1 MTASRT
7 LGRANRRPLS
17 WSSAVLWIIALS
29 APAHAADQISVPL
42 DKARILHLPDRAS
55 TIVIGNPLIADL
67 SVQPGGLAVITGKSY
82 GETNFVVLDR
92 AGVVLTEKNVEV
104 TLSNDQSSV
113 VVYRGTDRETYSCTP
128 DCSRSLTLGDAP
140 EIFDKTMTQITSRNS
155 NSQSAA
161 AGGSGGR

>member
-7 LGRANRRPLS
+7 FGWANCRPLFWLLAVLCVS
-17 WSSAVLWIIALS
+17 ALNSSAK
-29 APAHAADQISVPL
+29 AADQITVPL

-67 SVQPGGLAVITGKSY
+67 SIQPGGLAVITGKSY

-104 TLSNDQSSV
+104 TVSSDQSSV
-113 VVYRGTDRETYSCTP
+113 VVYRGAERETYSCAP
-128 DCSRSLTLGDAP
+128 ECSRSVALGDAP
-140 EIFDKTMTQITSRNS
+140 DIFEATMKQITNRNS
-155 NSQSAA
+155 QAAA
-161 AGGSGGR
+161 AGGSGAH

>member
-7 LGRANRRPLS
+7 FGRANRRPQLLIL
-17 WSSAVLWIIALS
+17 AVLGIAAL
-29 APAHAADQISVPL
+29 ATPAFAADQISVSL
-42 DKARILHLPDRAS
+42 DKAKILHLPDRAS

-67 SVQPGGLAVITGKSY
+67 SVQPGGLAVITGKSF

-92 AGVVLTEKNVEV
+92 AGVVLTEKNVAV
-104 TLSNDQSSV
+104 TLSNDQSSL
-113 VVYRGTDRETYSCTP
+113 VVYRGAERDTYSCAP

-140 EIFDKTMTQITSRNS
+140 DIFETTMKQITNR

-161 AGGSGGR
+161 AGASGGH

>member
-1 MTASRT
+1 MTASRAF
-7 LGRANRRPLS
+7 GVAHCRPLA
-17 WSSAVLWIIALS
+17 WLPAILWIIALA
-29 APAHAADQISVPL
+29 APVHAADQISVPL
-42 DKARILHLPDRAS
+42 DKAKILHLPDRAS

-67 SVQPGGLAVITGKSY
+67 SIQPGGLAVITGKSY

-113 VVYRGTDRETYSCTP
+113 IVYRGAERETYSCAP
-128 DCSRSLTLGDAP
+128 DCSRSLALGDAP
-140 EIFDKTMTQITSRNS
+140 DIFEATMKQVTNR

-161 AGGSGGR
+161 ASGSGGH

>member
-7 LGRANRRPLS
+7 FGRAIRRPSFWL
-17 WSSAVLWIIALS
+17 SAVLGIVAL
-29 APAHAADQISVPL
+29 ATPGNAADQISVPL

-67 SVQPGGLAVITGKSY
+67 SIQPGGLAVITGKSY

-113 VVYRGTDRETYSCTP
+113 IVYRGAERETYSCAP

-140 EIFDKTMTQITSRNS
+140 DIFETTMKQITNR

>member
-7 LGRANRRPLS
+7 FGRANRRPQLLIL
-17 WSSAVLWIIALS
+17 AVLGIAAL
-29 APAHAADQISVPL
+29 ATPAFAADQISVSL
-42 DKARILHLPDRAS
+42 DKAKILHLPDRAS

-92 AGVVLTEKNVEV
+92 AGVVLTEKNVAV
-104 TLSNDQSSV
+104 TLSNDQSSL
-113 VVYRGTDRETYSCTP
+113 VVYRGAERDTYSCAP
-128 DCSRSLTLGDAP
+128 DCSHSLTLGDAP
-140 EIFDKTMTQITSRNS
+140 DIFETTMKQITNR

-161 AGGSGGR
+161 AAASGGH